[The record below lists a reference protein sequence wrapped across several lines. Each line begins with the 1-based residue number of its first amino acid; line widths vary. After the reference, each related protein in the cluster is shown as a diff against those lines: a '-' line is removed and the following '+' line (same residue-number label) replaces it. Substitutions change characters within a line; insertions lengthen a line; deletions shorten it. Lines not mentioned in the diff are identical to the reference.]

1 MKFRRLGEAIQMVNA
16 TGFGLTSGLESL
28 DDREQKIWRDSI
40 RAGNLYINRPT
51 TGAIVLRQPFG
62 GMGKSAF
69 GPGVKAGGPN
79 YVSTLMEFEDSE
91 TAAVSP
97 DSGQKPESKVLL
109 SFWERLDRSSRLLL
123 DLPTCTTTQIAQLR
137 SAILSY
143 DRFAKEELMV
153 EHDHFQL
160 VGQDNHRRYLPASP
174 LRIRLHEEDNVFEI
188 AARCSAAIASNCRA
202 ILSHP
207 TTVHESTIAA
217 LEKLTYEWAGRIE
230 FIEESESELIKS
242 IENGQV
248 ARLRYAAASR
258 VPELVRRTAN
268 RNQVFI
274 ADQKVSTVGRIE
286 LLWYVMEQ
294 SISFDYHRYGNLG
307 PRSNEKRADTL

>member
-1 MKFRRLGEAIQMVNA
+1 
-16 TGFGLTSGLESL
+16 
-28 DDREQKIWRDSI
+28 
-40 RAGNLYINRPT
+40 
-51 TGAIVLRQPFG
+51 
-62 GMGKSAF
+62 
-69 GPGVKAGGPN
+69 
-79 YVSTLMEFEDSE
+79 MEFEDSDSPV
-91 TAAVSP
+91 VSP
-97 DSGQKPESKVLL
+97 DSGQKPESNVLL

-123 DLPTCTTTQIAQLR
+123 DPPNCTAAHIAQLR

-143 DRFAKEELMV
+143 DRFAKEELSV

-174 LRIRLHEEDNVFEI
+174 LRIRLHQEDNAFEV
-188 AARCSAAIASNCRA
+188 AARCAAAIASNCRA

-207 TTVHESTIAA
+207 ASVHESTIAA

-230 FIEESESELIKS
+230 FLEENDEELLESIA
-242 IENGQV
+242 NGQV
-248 ARLRYAAASR
+248 ARLRYAASSR
-258 VPELVRRTAN
+258 VPDSVRRAAN

-274 ADQKVSTVGRIE
+274 ADQRVSTLGRIE

-307 PRSNEKRADTL
+307 PRSSEKRADTL